1 MKFSLKLNDNSAG
14 VFSAKIPIL
23 VGIFAETLA
32 EQSLTKQ
39 LISFCKLLKF

>member
-1 MKFSLKLNDNSAG
+1 MKFTLKLNDNSAG
-14 VFSAKIPIL
+14 VSSAKIPIL

-39 LISFCKLLKF
+39 LISFY